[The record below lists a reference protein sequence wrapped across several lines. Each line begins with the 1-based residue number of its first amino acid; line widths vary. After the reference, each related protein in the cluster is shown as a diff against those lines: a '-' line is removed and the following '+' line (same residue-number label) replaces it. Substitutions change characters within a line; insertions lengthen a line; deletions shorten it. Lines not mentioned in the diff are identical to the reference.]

1 MRGLF
6 GSITGENGGLMEVPK
21 SRISLSVTGHSLGY
35 ELFFF
40 YALAATALE
49 NNMITKTYLL
59 ATKCL

>member
-35 ELFFF
+35 ELFYF
-40 YALAATALE
+40 YALAAIALE
-49 NNMITKTYLL
+49 NNMIT
-59 ATKCL
+59 